1 MSAFFLVFDMFICC
15 LIPSSSNKSCR
26 KPSLPYSTLLLLHE
40 FWWQKSKKVISS
52 LSLFYCFCYFLHDT
66 LCIYLSCFSFL
77 FSLWTS
83 IYVLCSVSLMLSSW
97 CSLSPSQT
105 LHSRFNF
112 VFSQVLKHIL
122 LFKSLLWPHG
132 GQVPSF
138 SIILSMSWLPCLVT
152 GSLTTLTAN
161 TLTSPPGLTYRTNL
175 TLSTLEKVTSSPL
188 WYGEGK
194 G

>member
-1 MSAFFLVFDMFICC
+1 MHESTQ
-15 LIPSSSNKSCR
+15 
-26 KPSLPYSTLLLLHE
+26 YSTLLLLYE
-40 FWWQKSKKVISS
+40 FWWQKSKKVTSS

-66 LCIYLSCFSFL
+66 LCVYLSCFSFL

-97 CSLSPSQT
+97 CSLSPSQA

-122 LFKSLLWPHG
+122 LPHG

-138 SIILSMSWLPCLVT
+138 SVILSMSWLPCLAT
-152 GSLTTLTAN
+152 GSLTTLTTN
-161 TLTSPPGLTYRTNL
+161 TLTSPPKLTYRTNL
-175 TLSTLEKVTSSPL
+175 TLNTLEKVASSPL